1 MNRVIISRHACLFFL
16 LLLCATSFAARR
28 QMSAQQPVSS
38 EPDRQGKVDSPAR
51 GAVIVQQGGYPE
63 LRIDG
68 KPFFIHSAAFFYY
81 RVPRDLWEVSL
92 DRYRELGIN
101 TIDLYIPWNW
111 HEPHEGE
118 LDFDGHSNARRDL
131 RALLRLISE
140 KGFKLNA
147 RPGPVILNEWRHG
160 GYPEWLLERPE
171 YKMDVRDR
179 LEGRYAPL
187 TNLNARDAEGAA
199 KGWLENETHMRY
211 TRQWLVAVAHELS
224 EYSSQRALRV
234 KVPAGKRGDLQEKE
248 ISGPL
253 LFVQL
258 DDDMAIGRANYSG
271 PAFWRYMSELRNML
285 EDGGLEVPA
294 YINPT
299 DMRVSAAGFGLERPI
314 GAMGQW
320 YLQPPEKPA
329 PGAAAE
335 RTVTA
340 REAST
345 IEFFVEELKTQPAF
359 PPVIIEYQAAW
370 YTPGDDTR
378 AFDSPVANT
387 LLSSRLLLAHG
398 LHGLNYFP
406 AQDTITPASYSTPWT
421 NRHYRWD
428 AALDVAGNQQS
439 RARAVVRN
447 GMLLDTWGEFLA
459 SSHKRADF
467 GLIYPLGA
475 FPQEPLVREEILRVS
490 NDVMRVARV
499 AQLAG
504 LSSEL
509 LDPQYQPVEQ
519 LLRHPLLLL
528 PVYDSPGVVAGFS
541 PAPSASGKFQLS
553 EKAQRVIIE
562 YVRRGGTLVVFP
574 SRPAGAVFEQ
584 LWKSSLPVLP
594 GTSASSAVVAGWTLG
609 QGRVFESTKD
619 FYSWVSLDESFSQ
632 NRARFESAWAV
643 QALREFVDRA
653 ALRPFIKFVVNSAG
667 AVVSRSDE
675 LVVTQLVSNAGT
687 SPLGVRHAGNGL
699 LSVTN
704 LNYDSPVDQ
713 TFEVLSPRASARA
726 SSRGSAAQD
735 VLSVSVSLPA
745 RESLLLPLHFPLCEA
760 AAPREKCTDEIISA
774 GAELLWAERSGKTL
788 ELTFYT
794 PARATLALR
803 LASRPGRI
811 SLGEDITPETRW
823 RPDQHRLEVD
833 LLRGAAPDYLRVVR
847 ISLPYT
853 PQVPEKQDPSKQPRR
868 EFEYSVFNAVRL
880 PLTEFSSLPS
890 FPPLVIL
897 DENREAK
904 VIFQGTCYDPLG
916 RDIDFTVEGP
926 VRGTG
931 YVSLDSNDTRQAQIT
946 LKPLKE
952 SEAGGINGRA
962 AIPRPDG
969 LLQGELQVRSGRDR
983 RTSPLLFA
991 VVGESGVANYQFDF
1005 DRDGAPEW
1013 VLENAAL
1020 RLIVSPEEG
1029 GRGLALVDKSS
1040 GLNMTTNVGALRDH
1054 FAYTPNLPSV
1064 RPERARGRYG
1074 LFNRPYHVEW
1084 VPGEGGSALRLSFEA
1099 LDVFPSGARISK
1111 VVRLSGPQSVAV
1123 DYEVGLLA
1131 LSAAEAQPPGSLPPE
1146 QAFLAVNSVPV
1157 VFGGDRT
1164 TQFCWLDPSAKNAQP
1179 TPDAEGSG
1187 MHCEAF
1193 VPGHDPL
1200 LLLATA
1206 RRMEIRSPG
1215 RFTFAV
1221 EWNVGQMTVEMKNFS
1236 ALLKLQFPA
1245 LTPGGEF
1252 GKYAVQFHVVPAD

>member
-1 MNRVIISRHACLFFL
+1 MNRAIIRRHACFFCL
-16 LLLCATSFAARR
+16 LLLPASFFSARR
-28 QMSAQQPVSS
+28 QLSAQQPASG
-38 EPDRQGKVDSPAR
+38 EPNRQGKVDSPAR
-51 GAVIVQQGGYPE
+51 GAAIVQHGGYPE

-92 DRYRELGIN
+92 DRHRELGIN

-111 HEPHEGE
+111 HEPREGE
-118 LDFDGHSNARRDL
+118 LDFDGHSNPRRDL
-131 RALLRLISE
+131 RALLRLIAE

-160 GYPEWLLERPE
+160 GYPEWLIERPE
-171 YKMDVRDR
+171 YKMDIRDR

-187 TNLNARDAEGAA
+187 TNLNPRDAEGAA
-199 KGWLENETHMRY
+199 RGWLENETHMRY
-211 TRQWLVAVAHELS
+211 TRQWLVAVARELS
-224 EYSSQRALRV
+224 EYSSQRTLRV
-234 KVPAGKRGDLQEKE
+234 KVPSGKRGEPEEKE

-258 DDDMAIGRANYSG
+258 DDDMAIGRSNYSG
-271 PAFWRYMSELRNML
+271 PVFWRYMGELRKML
-285 EDGGLEVPA
+285 EDGGLHVPA

-329 PGAAAE
+329 PGTAAE
-335 RTVTA
+335 RMVAA

-359 PPVIIEYQAAW
+359 PPVVIEYQAAW

-406 AQDTITPASYSTPWT
+406 AQDSITPASYSTPWT

-428 AALDVAGNQQS
+428 AALDVAGNQQP
-439 RARAVVRN
+439 RAHAVARN
-447 GMLLDTWGEFLA
+447 GMLLETWGEFLA

-475 FPQEPLVREEILRVS
+475 YPQEPLVREEISRVS
-490 NDVMRVARV
+490 NAVMRVARV

-509 LDPQYQPVEQ
+509 LDPHYQPVEQ

-528 PVYDSPGVVAGFS
+528 PVFDSPQGR
-541 PAPSASGKFQLS
+541 FQLS
-553 EKAQRVIIE
+553 EKAQRVIVE

-574 SRPAGAVFEQ
+574 SRPAGAIIEQ
-584 LWKSSLPVLP
+584 LWKSSVPISPAALAA
-594 GTSASSAVVAGWTLG
+594 SATSAVVAGWTVG
-609 QGRVFESTKD
+609 PGRVFESTKD
-619 FYSWVSLDESFSQ
+619 FYSWVSLGESFTA
-632 NRARFESAWAV
+632 NRARFEAAWAM

-653 ALRPFIKFVVNSAG
+653 ALRPAVKYSGTSAS
-667 AVVSRSDE
+667 AESTLSDE
-675 LVVTQLVSNAGT
+675 LVVTQLVSNAGS
-687 SPLGVRHAGNGL
+687 SPLGVRHDGAGL

-704 LNYDSPVDQ
+704 LNYDSPAEQ
-713 TFEVLSPRASARA
+713 TLEVLSPRASARA
-726 SSRGSAAQD
+726 PSRGSAGQD

-745 RESLLLPLHFPLCEA
+745 RESLLLPLHFPLCKA
-760 AAPREKCTDEIISA
+760 AAVREKCTDEIISA
-774 GAELLWAERSGKTL
+774 GAELLWAERDGKTL

-794 PARATLALR
+794 PARATVALR
-803 LASRPGRI
+803 LARRPGRI
-811 SLGEDITPETRW
+811 SLGEDIKPESRW
-823 RPDQHRLEVD
+823 RPDQHRLEID
-833 LLRGAAPDYLRVVR
+833 LLRGAAPGYLRVVK
-847 ISLPYT
+847 INLPYT
-853 PQVPEKQDPSKQPRR
+853 PHVPEKPEPSKQPRR
-868 EFEYSVFNAVRL
+868 EFEYSVFSAVRL

-897 DENREAK
+897 DDNREAK
-904 VIFQGTCYDPLG
+904 VIFQGTGYDPLG
-916 RDIDFTVEGP
+916 RDIDFEVEGP
-926 VRGTG
+926 VRGSG
-931 YVSLDSNDTRQAQIT
+931 YVSLDTSDTRQAQIT
-946 LKPLKE
+946 LKPPKE
-952 SEAGGINGRA
+952 SELGGNNGRDA
-962 AIPRPDG
+962 PSRTDG

-983 RTSPLLFA
+983 RTSPMFFA

-1005 DRDGAPEW
+1005 DRDSAPEW

-1029 GRGLALVDKSS
+1029 GRAIALVDKSS
-1040 GLNMTTNVGALRDH
+1040 GLNLTTNVGALRDH
-1054 FAYTPNLPSV
+1054 FIYTPNLPSV
-1064 RPERARGRYG
+1064 RPDRARGRYG
-1074 LFNRPYHVEW
+1074 LFNRPYRAEW

-1099 LDVFPSGARISK
+1099 PEVFPSGAKISK
-1111 VVRLSGPQSVAV
+1111 VVRLSGPHSVAV

-1131 LSAAEAQPPGSLPPE
+1131 LSSAEAQPPGSAPPE

-1157 VFGGDRT
+1157 VFGGERT
-1164 TQFCWLDPSAKNAQP
+1164 TQFCWLDPVAKNAQP
-1179 TPDAEGSG
+1179 SPDADSSG
-1187 MHCEAF
+1187 LHCELF
-1193 VPGHDPL
+1193 VPGRDPL
-1200 LLLATA
+1200 TLPEAA

-1215 RFTFAV
+1215 RFAFAV
-1221 EWNVGQMTVEMKNFS
+1221 EWNAGQMTVEMKNFS

-1245 LTPGGEF
+1245 LAPGGEF
-1252 GKYAVQFHVVPAD
+1252 GKYTVQFHLAPAD